1 MVDRA
6 GLRST
11 PNGAGGRLGRPLP
24 CPSFS
29 RDQSLFILVSRIV
42 VHAVF
47 GEEIRQRGVFA
58 SVGLIV
64 RAGLI
69 AIEGSHA
76 QRLMVGEVLTM
87 EVPSRLRGW
96 PSSSMS
102 EHCLTRLCG

>member
-1 MVDRA
+1 M
-6 GLRST
+6 
-11 PNGAGGRLGRPLP
+11 P
-24 CPSFS
+24 CSSFS

-42 VHAVF
+42 VLAVF

-69 AIEGSHA
+69 AMERSHA

-87 EVPSRLRGW
+87 G
-96 PSSSMS
+96 SSA
-102 EHCLTRLCG
+102 EAER